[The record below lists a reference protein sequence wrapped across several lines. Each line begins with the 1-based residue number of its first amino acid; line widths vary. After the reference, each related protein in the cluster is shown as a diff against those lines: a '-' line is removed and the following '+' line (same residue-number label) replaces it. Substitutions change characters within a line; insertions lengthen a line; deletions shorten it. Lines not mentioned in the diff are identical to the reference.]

1 MTAPH
6 PILQSARREAL
17 VVAGLWLTA
26 GTWSV
31 SFCYLNGYCATPEK
45 LHFTLGFPTWV
56 FWGIVVP
63 WVLCAGLS
71 LLIAN
76 VLMTDAD
83 LGLEPG
89 EEEDLFDA

>member
-1 MTAPH
+1 MAAPH
-6 PILQSARREAL
+6 PILQTARREAL
-17 VVAGLWLTA
+17 VVAAMWVAA
-26 GTWSV
+26 GTWAV
-31 SFCYLNGYCATPEK
+31 GYSYTHGYGATPDK

-63 WVLCAGLS
+63 WVLCALAS
-71 LLIAN
+71 LVIAN
-76 VLMTDAD
+76 VVMTDAD

>member
-1 MTAPH
+1 MTY
-6 PILQSARREAL
+6 
-17 VVAGLWLTA
+17 
-26 GTWSV
+26 
-31 SFCYLNGYCATPEK
+31 CYLNGYGATPDK
-45 LHFTLGFPTWV
+45 LDFTLGFPTWV
-56 FWGIVVP
+56 FWGVVLP

-71 LLIAN
+71 LIIAN

>member
-1 MTAPH
+1 MAAPH

-17 VVAGLWLTA
+17 VVALVWA
-26 GTWSV
+26 GAATWTV
-31 SFCYLNGYCATPEK
+31 TFCLLHGYGATPDK

-63 WVLCAGLS
+63 WVVCALIS
-71 LLIAN
+71 LVVAN
-76 VLMTDAD
+76 LVMTDAD

-89 EEEDLFDA
+89 EEEDPFDA